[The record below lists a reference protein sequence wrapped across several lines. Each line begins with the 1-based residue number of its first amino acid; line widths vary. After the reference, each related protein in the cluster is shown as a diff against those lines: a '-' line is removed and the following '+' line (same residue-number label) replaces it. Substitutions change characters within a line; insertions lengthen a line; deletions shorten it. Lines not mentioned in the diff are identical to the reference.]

1 MLGDTSFIVSSP
13 ETEQYTNQHQP
24 RVLCH
29 NYQPSRYLAPTSKRI
44 TLNVNGTRYQTYEE
58 TLNNFPDT
66 LLGCPTKREPFYNE
80 RTDEYNLPRNKIA
93 FDSILFYYQSRGILA
108 RPSTVSVKD
117 FDEELRF
124 YEITNPDP
132 IAVLMREESELLVE
146 DISLNGKTFKERIW
160 IILEYPHSCGL
171 GQIIALI
178 SVIVILFS
186 IVIFNIETL
195 ASLRKKQD
203 SDLWFAFETTCVIWF
218 TGEYL
223 CRLYSAPVRRH
234 FVLSAMGIVDLL
246 AILPYFVTLPLK
258 QELNDVR
265 SFLVMRALR
274 LFRVMRV
281 FKLSRYSVGFK
292 ILLHTIVDSV
302 EQMRPILFC
311 TIIAVTV
318 FASVEYLVEGP
329 EGEFMS
335 IPHSM
340 WWAVQTMSSV
350 GYGDIV
356 PLTPL
361 GRLISAFC
369 ALSGILLFCLPTP
382 ILVANFLKH
391 YTRAFLNPNTQD
403 KLGEEQKNLV
413 DNMQRIYLA
422 SNR

>member
-1 MLGDTSFIVSSP
+1 MLADASFIVSSP
-13 ETEQYTNQHQP
+13 ENEQYPNQHQP
-24 RVLCH
+24 KVL
-29 NYQPSRYLAPTSKRI
+29 NLRRQRSRYLDPTSKRI

-58 TLNNFPDT
+58 TLSTFPDT
-66 LLGCPTKREPFYNE
+66 LLGSPTKRNHFYNE
-80 RTDEYNLPRNKIA
+80 RTEEYNLPRSNGS

-108 RPSTVSVKD
+108 RPSTISVKD
-117 FDEELRF
+117 FDEELQF
-124 YEITNPDP
+124 YQITNPDP
-132 IAVLMREESELLVE
+132 LAVLLRDDDVNELATPVVGE
-146 DISLNGKTFKERIW
+146 TFKERMW
-160 IILEYPHSCGL
+160 VILEFPHSCRL

-178 SVIVILFS
+178 SIIVIVFS

-195 ASLRKKQD
+195 ATLRKKQD

-223 CRLYSAPVRRH
+223 CRLYSAPQRRV
-234 FVLSAMGIVDLL
+234 FVMSAMGIVDLL
-246 AILPYFVTLPLK
+246 AILPFFVTLFFK
-258 QELNDVR
+258 NELEDVR

-274 LFRVMRV
+274 LFRVLRI

-292 ILLHTIVDSV
+292 ILLNTIVDSV

-311 TIIAVTV
+311 TIIAVVV
-318 FASVEYLVEGP
+318 FGSVEFIVEGP
-329 EGEFMS
+329 EGDFMS

-356 PLTPL
+356 PETVL
-361 GRLISAFC
+361 GRFVSALC
-369 ALSGILLFCLPTP
+369 AISGILLFCLPTP

-391 YTRAFLNPNTQD
+391 YTHAFLNPQTQD
-403 KLGEEQKNLV
+403 KLGETQKKLV
-413 DNMQRIYLA
+413 DNMQRIYLS